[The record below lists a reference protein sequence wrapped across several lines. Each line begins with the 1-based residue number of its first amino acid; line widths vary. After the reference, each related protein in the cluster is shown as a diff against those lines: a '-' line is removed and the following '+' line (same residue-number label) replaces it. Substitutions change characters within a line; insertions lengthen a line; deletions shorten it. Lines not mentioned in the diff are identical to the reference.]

1 MVKQSAR
8 RLIISFLIGA
18 TIALLAGGAFWSG
31 LFGTWQT
38 KLTDKLFLSRQP
50 QSPIVILAI
59 DDASIKEIGQWPWP
73 RAVHARAILNLAAAK
88 PKIVGYDIIFSE
100 PSRQGAA
107 DDQVLVQALAQLPV
121 VLPMEGS
128 PLKLKKGQLPAA
140 ENLIESTGP
149 IKGAAKYF
157 GHVNVLADEDGV
169 VRRLPLFIEGGGQK
183 LPSISL
189 RLAGF
194 FSGQDLQ
201 EISKKTG
208 QWLKINFVGPPGSFE
223 TISFKDVYSQKV
235 APEKFKDKIVLVG
248 VTSPDLHDSQIT
260 PFSLGQK
267 MPGVEIHANAL
278 ETILTQKFLFSVSDL
293 NVWIFIFLLSLAN
306 SLTFSFIRRIWL
318 AMSASVALFLIYLIG
333 ALIFFESG
341 WVFNLVHPSLAF
353 LFSLLAILVY
363 HYFSESKEKNYLRR
377 SFQFYLSPEVVEEIV
392 ADPEKLKLGGQ
403 KKEMT
408 VLFSDIRGFTTLS
421 EKLEPEKLVAILNE
435 YFTAMTEVI
444 LQSGGVL
451 DKFIGDAIMAFWGAP
466 QEAPDHAQR
475 ACRTALKMIAK
486 LEELKKEWSK
496 RDLPE
501 INIGVGINSG
511 QMIVGNMGSA
521 KRFDYTVIGDNV
533 NLASRLEGLN
543 KQYGTSI
550 IISQFTYDKV
560 KEKFEGEFLD
570 KVAVK
575 GKEIPVEIFKLV
587 GEK

>member
-1 MVKQSAR
+1 
-8 RLIISFLIGA
+8 
-18 TIALLAGGAFWSG
+18 
-31 LFGTWQT
+31 
-38 KLTDKLFLSRQP
+38 
-50 QSPIVILAI
+50 
-59 DDASIKEIGQWPWP
+59 
-73 RAVHARAILNLAAAK
+73 
-88 PKIVGYDIIFSE
+88 
-100 PSRQGAA
+100 
-107 DDQVLVQALAQLPV
+107 
-121 VLPMEGS
+121 
-128 PLKLKKGQLPAA
+128 
-140 ENLIESTGP
+140 
-149 IKGAAKYF
+149 
-157 GHVNVLADEDGV
+157 
-169 VRRLPLFIEGGGQK
+169 
-183 LPSISL
+183 
-189 RLAGF
+189 
-194 FSGQDLQ
+194 
-201 EISKKTG
+201 
-208 QWLKINFVGPPGSFE
+208 
-223 TISFKDVYSQKV
+223 
-235 APEKFKDKIVLVG
+235 
-248 VTSPDLHDSQIT
+248 
-260 PFSLGQK
+260 
-267 MPGVEIHANAL
+267 
-278 ETILTQKFLFSVSDL
+278 
-293 NVWIFIFLLSLAN
+293 
-306 SLTFSFIRRIWL
+306 
-318 AMSASVALFLIYLIG
+318 
-333 ALIFFESG
+333 
-341 WVFNLVHPSLAF
+341 
-353 LFSLLAILVY
+353 
-363 HYFSESKEKNYLRR
+363 
-377 SFQFYLSPEVVEEIV
+377 
-392 ADPEKLKLGGQ
+392 LKLGGQ